1 MGQKV
6 ETPCADLEMID
17 ARIHWVLE
25 HPDMS
30 PWLKSA
36 LRSALGENPI
46 NLAND
51 LQILA
56 NLIAARSSLLMS
68 QSAGNDSKGSVSP
81 NLASR

>member
-1 MGQKV
+1 MGQKID
-6 ETPCADLEMID
+6 TPCADLEAID

-36 LRSALGENPI
+36 LGSALVRDPI
-46 NLAND
+46 SMTND

-56 NLIAARSSLLMS
+56 NLIATRSNLLMRQSPRDDARS
-68 QSAGNDSKGSVSP
+68 
-81 NLASR
+81 

>member
-6 ETPCADLEMID
+6 GTRSADLEMID
-17 ARIHWVLE
+17 TRIHWVLE

-36 LRSALGENPI
+36 LRSALDENPVD
-46 NLAND
+46 LTND

-56 NLIAARSSLLMS
+56 NLIVSRSSLLMRQMPCDDGRS
-68 QSAGNDSKGSVSP
+68 
-81 NLASR
+81 

>member
-1 MGQKV
+1 MGRRA
-6 ETPCADLEMID
+6 ETSCADLATIN

-36 LRSALGENPI
+36 LKSALVEDPI
-46 NLAND
+46 DLTND

-56 NLIAARSSLLMS
+56 NLIVSRSSLLMR
-68 QSAGNDSKGSVSP
+68 QSPCDEGRS
-81 NLASR
+81 

>member
-6 ETPCADLEMID
+6 ETPCADLETID

-36 LRSALGENPI
+36 LKSALIEDPI
-46 NLAND
+46 DLTND

-56 NLIAARSSLLMS
+56 NLIVSRSSLLMRH
-68 QSAGNDSKGSVSP
+68 SP
-81 NLASR
+81 CDEGRS

>member
-6 ETPCADLEMID
+6 ETPCADLETID
-17 ARIHWVLE
+17 ARIHWVLD

-36 LRSALGENPI
+36 LRAALVEDPI
-46 NLAND
+46 DLTND

-56 NLIAARSSLLMS
+56 NLIVSRSSLLMRQVPCDDS
-68 QSAGNDSKGSVSP
+68 QS
-81 NLASR
+81 

>member
-1 MGQKV
+1 MGQRID
-6 ETPCADLEMID
+6 TPCADLETID

-36 LRSALGENPI
+36 LKSSLIEDPI
-46 NLAND
+46 DLTND

-56 NLIAARSSLLMS
+56 NLIVSRSSLLMR
-68 QSAGNDSKGSVSP
+68 QSPCDEGWS
-81 NLASR
+81 